1 MYRLMTLLWLR
12 WEYLISNRFLLVVCV
27 ATPFV
32 DFAILQAIPMI
43 HGELY
48 FLNMGLSL
56 IYGMTAG
63 YYDRYLSDFEGETVS
78 TVYPCQKH
86 DFQPDN
92 YDIPVKEVV
101 TCK

>member
-1 MYRLMTLLWLR
+1 MMKA
-12 WEYLISNRFLLVVCV
+12 IALVTEQV
-27 ATPFV
+27 T
-32 DFAILQAIPMI
+32 
-43 HGELY
+43 
-48 FLNMGLSL
+48 
-56 IYGMTAG
+56 
-63 YYDRYLSDFEGETVS
+63 DFEGETVS

>member
-1 MYRLMTLLWLR
+1 MMKA
-12 WEYLISNRFLLVVCV
+12 IALVTEQV
-27 ATPFV
+27 T
-32 DFAILQAIPMI
+32 
-43 HGELY
+43 
-48 FLNMGLSL
+48 
-56 IYGMTAG
+56 MTAIC
-63 YYDRYLSDFEGETVS
+63 LIFEGETVS